1 MKKCILFHSPEDTV
15 AMALMSWWALAAW
28 GFIGGFV
35 AEGLPLWRMVQ
46 QNNGIWLPRYRT
58 RDFFIAEALRLLIGA
73 ILGVAVGESGQ
84 VTGAIGALGV
94 GIAAPAIIDKLSEQ
108 SPGIAISHREDN
120 R

>member
-1 MKKCILFHSPEDTV
+1 MLFHSREDTV
-15 AMALMSWWALAAW
+15 LMAFMSWWELAAW

-46 QNNGIWLPRYRT
+46 QNNGVWLPRYRT
-58 RDFFIAEALRLLIGA
+58 RDFFIAETIRLLIGA
-73 ILGVAVGESGQ
+73 ILAVALGESGQ

-108 SPGIAISHREDN
+108 LPGISISHREDN
-120 R
+120 G

>member
-1 MKKCILFHSPEDTV
+1 
-15 AMALMSWWALAAW
+15 MALMSWWALAAW

-58 RDFFIAEALRLLIGA
+58 RDFFIAEVLRLIIGA
-73 ILGVAVGESGQ
+73 ILAVALGESGQ

-108 SPGIAISHREDN
+108 LPGIAIIHREDN
-120 R
+120 G